1 MPHQISVFME
11 NRPGKLERVTD
22 LLADQGINIRAIT
35 IADSGDFGILKLLV
49 NDPGQACDIL
59 TGNGLVAVLKEV
71 VAIKIMDSPGGLR
84 DVGAT
89 LTRHRINIDDAYGFV
104 TRTGESAVFVIQVK
118 NPDQVAAI
126 LKEEGFSLLDE
137 NDLYYL

>member
-35 IADSGDFGILKLLV
+35 ITDSGDFGILKLLV
-49 NDPGQACDIL
+49 NDPGKACDIL

-71 VAIKIMDSPGGLR
+71 VAIRVIDSPGGLR
-84 DVGAT
+84 DIGAT

-104 TRTGESAVFVIQVK
+104 LRSGQSAVFVIQVH
-118 NPDQVAAI
+118 NPEEVAVI
-126 LKEEGFSLLDE
+126 LKEEGFSLLE
-137 NDLYYL
+137 EKDLYQL